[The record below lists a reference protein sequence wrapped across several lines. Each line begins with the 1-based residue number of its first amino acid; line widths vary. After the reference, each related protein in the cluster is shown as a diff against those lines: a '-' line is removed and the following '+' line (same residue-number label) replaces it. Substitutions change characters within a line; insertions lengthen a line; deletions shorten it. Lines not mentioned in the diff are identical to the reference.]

1 MLYIPKYSY
10 NCIVSR
16 SIYSEFLTL
25 KRSLWWNLC
34 KWRITNFAVALSMF
48 NCSYLCFFSTYN
60 KEKYIKRI
68 AILHSIARSSLGK
81 LRNNLSLLWQFS
93 WSESVRPN
101 SDAKFLVNVTVY
113 SFWKT
118 NLLWQFSW
126 FKNIAARALLCIVRG
141 RPFNFWGGG
150 VILKR
155 NFLQGYP
162 KKTLGTRMGYSEQKK
177 YLH

>member
-1 MLYIPKYSY
+1 
-10 NCIVSR
+10 
-16 SIYSEFLTL
+16 
-25 KRSLWWNLC
+25 
-34 KWRITNFAVALSMF
+34 MF
-48 NCSYLCFFSTYN
+48 NCSCLCFFSTYN
-60 KEKYIKRI
+60 KEKYTKII

-126 FKNIAARALLCIVRG
+126 FKNIAHERCYIYIVRG

-150 VILKR
+150 GDFQKTFPARLSQKDP
-155 NFLQGYP
+155 GYEDGLFWA
-162 KKTLGTRMGYSEQKK
+162 KKIPALINWGKK
-177 YLH
+177 YPAPLFGGKKMLQNSMVAGINLTSPRRSAGLIFRD